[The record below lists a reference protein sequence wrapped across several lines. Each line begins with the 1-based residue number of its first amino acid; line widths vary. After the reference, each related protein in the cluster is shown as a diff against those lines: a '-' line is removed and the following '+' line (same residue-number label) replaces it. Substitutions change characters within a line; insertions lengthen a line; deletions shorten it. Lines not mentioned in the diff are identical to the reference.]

1 MANPEHLRIL
11 EQGVQVWN
19 AWRDR
24 NRDIRPNLSEAR
36 FWGTN
41 LNEVKSEDLQGQ
53 SAEYQADSR
62 AFFAMTMD
70 TWK

>member
-41 LNEVKSEDLQGQ
+41 LNEVNFRKTDLIGPNP
-53 SAEYQADSR
+53 
-62 AFFAMTMD
+62 TL
-70 TWK
+70 KP